1 MSENKQFADLQRLN
15 SAVMAKYQWTSS
27 LIGMQ
32 RTSDETHNRR
42 TQTRRKANEFLQEL
56 LQKRSDGSLMDDNG
70 ALDRY
75 HKFLKYRTNLDNDDD
90 LLNEFDRRL
99 RALNNHR
106 RDPQAKIRPSHGS
119 QSIITDSPK
128 TIATKTGGEAF
139 TPTLNI
145 AERVT
150 LSHLE
155 RTMVIILYLF
165 LVEISDHCYTRELQR
180 SIIDKPV
187 VLVQSHSDPTYP

>member
-27 LIGMQ
+27 LLGMQ
-32 RTSDETHNRR
+32 RTSDETHDRR
-42 TQTRRKANEFLQEL
+42 SQTRRKANEFLQEL
-56 LQKRSDGSLMDDNG
+56 LQKRSDGSQMDDNG

-75 HKFLKYRTNLDNDDD
+75 EKFLKYRTNFDDDDD

-106 RDPQAKIRPSHGS
+106 RNPPAKMRPSHES

-128 TIATKTGGEAF
+128 TISTRTGGEAF
-139 TPTLNI
+139 TSTLNI
-145 AERVT
+145 AERVR
-150 LSHLE
+150 LSHLD
-155 RTMVIILYLF
+155 RTMATIFYIC
-165 LVEISDHCYTRELQR
+165 LVEISDHCYTQKHKR
-180 SIIDKPV
+180 SIIDEPIV
-187 VLVQSHSDPTYP
+187 FIRFYRDTTYP